1 MATRRNQEELSKW
14 RSEVI
19 EGMIS
24 VEWYMNAVICQHYF
38 NRVDR
43 SFWLDVLYN
52 EQFSFGLRRSIV
64 ERIAGKDWQDLR
76 RIGTIRNLFA
86 HCDIELTDIR
96 AGVPGQPR
104 TPDPRKPEKDVNFA
118 ELFKEFREM
127 RGPVEQKLLNLYRKL
142 GGTFTFHDR
151 VTGREV
157 KGGA

>member
-1 MATRRNQEELSKW
+1 MATRRNQEQVSKW

-64 ERIAGKDWQDLR
+64 ERIPGKDWQDLR
-76 RIGTIRNLFA
+76 RMGTIRNLFA
-86 HCDIELTDIR
+86 HCDIELIDIR
-96 AGVPGQPR
+96 GGVLGQPR
-104 TPDPRKPEKDVNFA
+104 MPDPRKPEKDVDFA
-118 ELFKEFREM
+118 ALFADFKEK
-127 RGPVEQKLLNLYRKL
+127 RGPVEQELLNLYRKL
-142 GGTFTFHDR
+142 GGKFTFRDR
-151 VTGREV
+151 LTGREE